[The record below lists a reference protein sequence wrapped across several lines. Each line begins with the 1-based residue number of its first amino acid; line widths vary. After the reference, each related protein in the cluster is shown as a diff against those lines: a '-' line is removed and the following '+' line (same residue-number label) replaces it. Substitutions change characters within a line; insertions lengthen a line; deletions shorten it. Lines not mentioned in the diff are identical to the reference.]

1 LLSRV
6 SQPAR
11 LRVGVAFAFGLIHG
25 FGFAGVLNELALPP
39 GRLVLALGGFNLG
52 VELGQLGVIALAWP
66 LVRAAERAGLGRP
79 VAEVGSSA
87 LCGLGVF
94 WLVVRAF
101 AR

>member
-1 LLSRV
+1 V
-6 SQPAR
+6 A
-11 LRVGVAFAFGLIHG
+11 VAFAFGLIHG

-39 GRLVLALGGFNLG
+39 GRLALALGGFNVG
-52 VELGQLGVIALAWP
+52 VELGQLAVIALAWP
-66 LVRAAERAGLGRP
+66 LVRAAVRAGFGRA
-79 VAEVGSSA
+79 VAEIGSSA